1 MAIGGTAVAV
11 TVAGTSDEGQA
22 AAPYTVQATVV
33 AGQWK
38 VHML

>member
-11 TVAGTSDEGQA
+11 TVAGASDEGQA
-22 AAPYTVQATVV
+22 AAPYTVQATVA

-38 VHML
+38 AHML